1 MVVFLVSC
9 GSSHD
14 NLFKEVEQIKKE
26 IMASKDYCEDDVL
39 QTQFKRTLNIIESKK
54 LIEMIDSMREKAYE
68 IDKEEEWNKLD
79 RYVAMYKPII
89 KIIIGGEANYI
100 SPDME
105 YFMSKSKPNSVSNKF
120 FSLSSKGGWYDRKGI
135 LHGGTQYGNFPDW
148 IIPKTGIEGEYDYGV
163 AKEYLSL
170 WQKLQPELNGVYRE
184 VADNTINELN
194 KICENK

>member
-1 MVVFLVSC
+1 MMVVFLVSC

-79 RYVAMYKPII
+79 RYVAMYKTYNQ
-89 KIIIGGEANYI
+89 NY
-100 SPDME
+100 
-105 YFMSKSKPNSVSNKF
+105 
-120 FSLSSKGGWYDRKGI
+120 
-135 LHGGTQYGNFPDW
+135 
-148 IIPKTGIEGEYDYGV
+148 
-163 AKEYLSL
+163 
-170 WQKLQPELNGVYRE
+170 YRGRG
-184 VADNTINELN
+184 
-194 KICENK
+194 